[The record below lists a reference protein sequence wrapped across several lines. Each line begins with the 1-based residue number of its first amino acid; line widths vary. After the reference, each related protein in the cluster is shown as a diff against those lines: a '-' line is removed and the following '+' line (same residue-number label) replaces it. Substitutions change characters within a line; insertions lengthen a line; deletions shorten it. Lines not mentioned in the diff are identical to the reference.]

1 MNKTFSIVLI
11 FLFAAFLVY
20 GLAKQINDS
29 IKVGERL
36 ENAAEE
42 VSKLQERNRNLRNDL
57 SDVQKKEYVEKVAR
71 NKLNM
76 SKPGETVIFITDQT
90 LLQVIESERPKPPPI
105 EPPNWERWIRLFM

>member
-1 MNKTFSIVLI
+1 MNKTISILLI

-29 IKVGERL
+29 IKVGSRL
-36 ENAAEE
+36 ESAAEE
-42 VSKLQERNRNLRNDL
+42 VSKLQEKNRNLRSEL
-57 SDVQKKEYVEKVAR
+57 SQVQKKEYVESVAR

-90 LLQVIESERPKPPPI
+90 LMQVIESEKPKIPPP
-105 EPPNWERWIRLFM
+105 PVPNWERWLRLFM